1 MTSSSKEAVLRI
13 LITYLKLTSENRHPT
28 VEEISEE
35 ALVGKEIVSRILREC
50 EINGEPTSVKRVRAS
65 LRALTLGV
73 EGDRIARYLHWREF
87 EELSAQIFKEA
98 GYIVFLDTRI
108 AGDSKRYQIDLIAYS
123 SNLLLVV
130 DCKHWV
136 KPPAYTLRRRIVSTL
151 ENRIKALM
159 KLEGETQVR
168 IIPAVLTLYQPKEL
182 IVEGCPY
189 VPVRKISG
197 FIDWLE
203 NNYPH
208 IRSFKSWIS
217 LEKLKES
224 SRKVISKWGYE

>member
-1 MTSSSKEAVLRI
+1 MTSSSREPILRI
-13 LITYLKLTSENRHPT
+13 LITYLKLTSENQHPT
-28 VEEISEE
+28 VEKISEE
-35 ALVGKEIVSRILREC
+35 ALVGKEIVDTFLREY
-50 EINGEPTSVKRVRAS
+50 ELDGEPTSIKRVKAS
-65 LRALTLGV
+65 LTALKLGV

-98 GYIVFLDTRI
+98 GYMVFLDTRVI
-108 AGDSKRYQIDLIAYS
+108 GDSKRYQIDLIAYS
-123 SNLLLVV
+123 NNLLLVV

-136 KPPAYTLRRRIVSTL
+136 KPPAYTLRRRIVSML

-168 IIPAVLTLYQPKEL
+168 IIPVVLTLYHPKEL

-208 IRSFKSWIS
+208 IRSFKSGIS
-217 LEKLKES
+217 LGKLKES